1 MKNIRKTSLL
11 VVFAFSSILL
21 GQSTPILDGQQ
32 KAIRTLSS
40 LSGFT
45 ESTLQNYIIYE
56 YGVQLGQL
64 TQTQGSQLIKKFQSG
79 SITPPQTKVVAT
91 PPPAVTTSASKP
103 ISKTKPKLV
112 AKPTPAPILA
122 DVLEVGMNK
131 RFHLIDGSIYNGEIV
146 DIVDGIC
153 HIESID
159 GLLKIPSGDI
169 LEETATITKKDD
181 TRYIGPIMRETTEEI
196 VLRSRYGDVII
207 SKREVKEMDR
217 YHGGQ
222 RVAWAEEKK
231 TFFRGEVVLTD
242 IFMDPTAF
250 PLTPHTF
257 YISGLSLGYGF
268 TEKFMVRTNFGS
280 DLQGDLNFRPHLRF
294 YHRQTGTNRRAA
306 AVGGNL
312 YNHHPME
319 TLVAKYSNKVYKEDD
334 SGNKTYLDKDTV
346 SVKDVMGLDTD
357 FYWEL
362 YVVLSSRRS
371 LVTRRGEVGWH
382 VGAMT
387 NALALKKPKLI
398 DGYKWDTLIPF
409 RMWAAFEYDLSKN
422 LKLAGVMWVDNGHKF
437 RTFDQVWSD
446 YAQDTPFIL
455 DSKSGE
461 YRMVDFDFGFLYAV
475 SETFRVGIHF
485 QEPFLVFYW
494 KFFEL

>member
-1 MKNIRKTSLL
+1 
-11 VVFAFSSILL
+11 
-21 GQSTPILDGQQ
+21 
-32 KAIRTLSS
+32 
-40 LSGFT
+40 
-45 ESTLQNYIIYE
+45 
-56 YGVQLGQL
+56 
-64 TQTQGSQLIKKFQSG
+64 
-79 SITPPQTKVVAT
+79 
-91 PPPAVTTSASKP
+91 
-103 ISKTKPKLV
+103 
-112 AKPTPAPILA
+112 
-122 DVLEVGMNK
+122 
-131 RFHLIDGSIYNGEIV
+131 
-146 DIVDGIC
+146 
-153 HIESID
+153 
-159 GLLKIPSGDI
+159 
-169 LEETATITKKDD
+169 
-181 TRYIGPIMRETTEEI
+181 
-196 VLRSRYGDVII
+196 
-207 SKREVKEMDR
+207 
-217 YHGGQ
+217 
-222 RVAWAEEKK
+222 
-231 TFFRGEVVLTD
+231 
-242 IFMDPTAF
+242 
-250 PLTPHTF
+250 
-257 YISGLSLGYGF
+257 
-268 TEKFMVRTNFGS
+268 
-280 DLQGDLNFRPHLRF
+280 
-294 YHRQTGTNRRAA
+294 
-306 AVGGNL
+306 
-312 YNHHPME
+312 
-319 TLVAKYSNKVYKEDD
+319 
-334 SGNKTYLDKDTV
+334 LDKDTV